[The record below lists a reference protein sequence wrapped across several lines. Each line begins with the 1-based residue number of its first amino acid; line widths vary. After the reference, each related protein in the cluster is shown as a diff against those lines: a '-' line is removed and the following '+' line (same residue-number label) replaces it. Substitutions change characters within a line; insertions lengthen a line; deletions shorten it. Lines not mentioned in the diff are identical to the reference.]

1 MPGQSGSCNTTK
13 KQREDA
19 GRIGPEEWGREMG
32 RAIVLGCCAGLLLHV
47 DCSSDNKGLL
57 QTGKRPKRKIFDYP
71 QRFPLAALIQLKS
84 DWAGDAGARLYPVR
98 RHATRRYT
106 FSSTCHYTFSL
117 YCILL
122 INKMFCFCKNVRC
135 SDLPQNT
142 AFWDAPYIL

>member
-57 QTGKRPKRKIFDYP
+57 QTGKRPKRKIFENFLSNEMQQTCIYVIGLGFST
-71 QRFPLAALIQLKS
+71 QGRGTCCSRGVPLFLLSNYGVKTTQFIA
-84 DWAGDAGARLYPVR
+84 
-98 RHATRRYT
+98 
-106 FSSTCHYTFSL
+106 ST
-117 YCILL
+117 
-122 INKMFCFCKNVRC
+122 
-135 SDLPQNT
+135 
-142 AFWDAPYIL
+142 